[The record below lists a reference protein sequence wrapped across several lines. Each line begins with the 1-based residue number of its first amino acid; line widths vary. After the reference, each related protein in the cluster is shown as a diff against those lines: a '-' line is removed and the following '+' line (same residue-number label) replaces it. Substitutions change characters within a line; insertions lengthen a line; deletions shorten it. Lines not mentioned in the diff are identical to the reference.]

1 MGPAAV
7 QAAVC
12 GWAEAIITTARETGV
27 PLIPGG
33 TWGFTVANGH
43 TGEQVSS
50 DVLDAP
56 VRDAMRII
64 SCYGNGDYDMIA
76 AIINAGGL
84 DAGSLAVL
92 MIAILHTVSGA
103 IWGSVRGPAS

>member
-12 GWAEAIITTARETGV
+12 GWSAVVLATAREMGT

-33 TWGFTVANGH
+33 TWGFSVSDGR

-50 DVLDAP
+50 DVLDPPA
-56 VRDAMRII
+56 RDALRIVT
-64 SCYGNGDYDMIA
+64 CYGNSDYDMIA
-76 AIINAGGL
+76 AIIEAGGT
-84 DAGSLAVL
+84 DARSLAAL
-92 MIAILHTVSGA
+92 MIASLHTASAVTCRSVSGR
-103 IWGSVRGPAS
+103 GS